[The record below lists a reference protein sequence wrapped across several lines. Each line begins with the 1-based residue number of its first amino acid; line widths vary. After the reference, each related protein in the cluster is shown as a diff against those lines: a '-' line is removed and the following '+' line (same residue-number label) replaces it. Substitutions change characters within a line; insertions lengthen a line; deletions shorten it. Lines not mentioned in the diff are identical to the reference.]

1 MSIKIC
7 HISDTHLRDF
17 NPEPADILVHSGDA
31 LNSGSKTDLI
41 EFRQQLVRIKDNYS
55 DIVFVAGNHDWE
67 FQHRP
72 EESKAFLKELI
83 PNIHVLQN
91 ESIELFGLK
100 FYCSS
105 DQPIFYDWAFNK
117 SSHELLHS
125 YSNIPEDIDVLVT
138 HCPPKGTLDY
148 VINKW
153 NPKGQNVGSQELA
166 IHIPRLKQ
174 LKAHLYGHIHYGYG
188 MKEQNGVVYSNAS
201 ICDEQ
206 YRAVN
211 KGNIIELL

>member
-41 EFRQQLVRIKDNYS
+41 EFRQQLVCIKDNYS

-100 FYCSS
+100 FYGSS

-117 SSHELLHS
+117 SSHDLLHS
-125 YSNIPEDIDVLVT
+125 YSNIPEDIDVLIT
-138 HCPPKGTLDY
+138 HVPAKHTLDY
-148 VINKW
+148 VANRF
-153 NPKGQNVGSQELA
+153 NPNGANVGSQELA

-174 LKAHLYGHIHYGYG
+174 LKAHLFGHIHYSAGILVKDG
-188 MKEQNGVVYSNAS
+188 IVHSNAS

-206 YRAVN
+206 YIPVN
-211 KGNIIELL
+211 KANIIEL